1 MARLDGRLLERT
13 RELVAID
20 EALRMAGAGQGALV
34 LVEGPPGIG
43 KTELL
48 TAATARARARRMRV
62 LVARGGELEMSFP
75 HAVVRQLFE
84 PAVAHVDG
92 ALRDRLLEGA
102 AIHAETV
109 VDPRAAARADGVE
122 ASAVL
127 HGLYWLAANLA
138 EERPL
143 LLVIDD
149 LHWSDPASASWI
161 VYLARRIEGL
171 PIALVL
177 GARSIEP
184 GVSDLVLAR
193 LRAIDGMQRVQLQP
207 LSPDAV
213 EGLARE
219 ILGDQVER
227 AFSEACH
234 AATAGTPFYVIE
246 LLRALRQDGV
256 SGSTADVEAIG
267 ALTPQAVID
276 ATLARMGRLTDDA
289 RAVGEAVAL
298 LEPSAELRWIAALAG
313 LDLDVVAEAADTLLS
328 IGLLGAVAPCRFAH
342 PILRSAVEREI
353 APARRGQL
361 HLEAARM
368 LDAADMPADA
378 VAAHILQAPPVGEPW
393 IVTALRRAAA
403 QASVRGAPAGAAEYL
418 QRALAEQ
425 PAAHLRRELL
435 LDIGRAETQA
445 QSPRAVGHL
454 REALALAE
462 HPDEIA
468 VAGLWLGQALYHAGA
483 LDEAFETLAEVVE
496 RDGDGDGDGDAML
509 ELEAYL
515 LSIAGAAGKMNET
528 AGRAASLEART
539 PLGSS
544 AAAAVHSTLAF
555 RDLLS
560 GAPRQRVRERADRAL
575 AEIRRSAEASSH
587 LSNRQAPGMCLVWTD
602 ELDDGTRLY
611 TELLEAA
618 ARTGRKQSSEMFSAL
633 RGYTAQRRGDLAD
646 AAADIEPVLGSALTG
661 NPLNFTEFVAMI
673 AHVQLLID
681 DAQPDL
687 AEQRARTAQ
696 VPPGFE
702 RGFMTAHLRHC
713 QGAAQLAQGKFDE
726 AAATLAEAGSLCDA
740 NGIRTPA
747 LFPWRSDLARALAG
761 TERHDEAIRLA
772 STDLRLADAC
782 DMDRSR
788 GHALRALGLLRGGAA
803 GLDHLRAAAQ
813 AFARSPA
820 RMHRGWASYEL
831 GAALRRA
838 GRRRDARGPLDAALD
853 IGLGC
858 GAKLLTRRA
867 QEELTALGA
876 RPRSIM
882 LTGVES
888 LTPSERRVC
897 RLAARGLRNS
907 DIAQAL
913 FVSLRT
919 VETHLGHAYR
929 KLGIASR
936 AELSHALVDPP
947 S

>member
-1 MARLDGRLLERT
+1 MG
-13 RELVAID
+13 
-20 EALRMAGAGQGALV
+20 
-34 LVEGPPGIG
+34 
-43 KTELL
+43 
-48 TAATARARARRMRV
+48 V
-62 LVARGGELEMSFP
+62 LVARAGELEMSFP

-84 PAVAHVDG
+84 PAVADADATVRG
-92 ALRDRLLEGA
+92 RLLEGA

-109 VDPRAAARADGVE
+109 VDPRAASRAAGVE

-177 GARSIEP
+177 GARPMEP
-184 GVSDLVLAR
+184 GVSDLLLAR
-193 LRAIDGMQRVQLQP
+193 LRAIDATQRVQPKP

-219 ILGDQVER
+219 TLGDQVAP

-234 AATAGTPFYVIE
+234 AATAGTPFYVVE

-256 SGSTADVEAIG
+256 SGVVADVGAID

-276 ATLARMGRLTDDA
+276 ATLARMGRLSQEA
-289 RAVGEAVAL
+289 RAVAEAVAL
-298 LEPSAELRWIAALAG
+298 LEPSAELRWIAALTA
-313 LDLDVVAEAADTLLS
+313 LDLDVVADAADTLLS
-328 IGLLGAVAPCRFAH
+328 IGLLGSVAPCRFAH

-353 APARRGQL
+353 APARRGRL

-368 LDAADMPADA
+368 LNGADMPAGA
-378 VAAHILQAPPVGEPW
+378 VAAHVLQAPPAGETW
-393 IVTALRRAAA
+393 IVSALRRAAA
-403 QASVRGAPAGAAEYL
+403 QASARGAHAGAAEYL

-425 PAAHLRRELL
+425 PAPHVRLEML
-435 LDIGRAETQA
+435 LDLGQAETQI
-445 QSPRAVGHL
+445 QSPHAAEHL

-462 HPDEIA
+462 HPDDIG
-468 VAGLWLGQALYHAGA
+468 VAGLWLSQALYHAGA
-483 LDEAFETLAEVVE
+483 LDEAFATLDDVVE
-496 RDGDGDGDGDAML
+496 RTDASDSDAML

-539 PLGSS
+539 PVGSS
-544 AAAAVHSTLAF
+544 AETAVHSTIAF
-555 RDLLS
+555 RDLLA
-560 GAPRQRVRERADRAL
+560 GAPRQLVRERADRAL
-575 AEIRRSAEASSH
+575 AEVRRSAEASSH
-587 LSNRQAPGMCLVWTD
+587 LANRQAPGMCLVWTD
-602 ELDDGTRLY
+602 ELDGATQLF

-618 ARTGRKQSSEMFSAL
+618 ARTGRRQSFETFSVL
-633 RGYTAQRRGDLAD
+633 RGYTLQRRGDLAD
-646 AAADIEPVLGSALTG
+646 AAADIEPVLAGALTAS
-661 NPLNFTEFVAMI
+661 PLGFTEFVAMI

-687 AEQRARTAQ
+687 AEQRAHTAQ
-696 VPPGFE
+696 MPPGFE
-702 RGFMTAHLRHC
+702 RGFMAAHLRHC
-713 QGAAQLAQGKFDE
+713 EGVAQLAQERFDE
-726 AAATLAEAGSLCDA
+726 AAATFAEAGSLCEA
-740 NGIRTPA
+740 NGIRSPA

-761 TERHDEAIRLA
+761 TDRHDEAVRLA
-772 STDLRLADAC
+772 STDLRLADEC

-838 GRRRDARGPLDAALD
+838 GRRRDARGPLDEALD

-858 GAKLLTRRA
+858 GAKLLTQRA

-913 FVSLRT
+913 FISLRT

-929 KLGIASR
+929 KLDIASR
-936 AELSHALVDPP
+936 AELSHALAEPP